1 MNNANK
7 ILENLKTVNE
17 VADDMGVS
25 AVFARRLCEQGRIQ
39 NAKKIGFQWIVLM
52 PLEIDPPLASRGRP
66 RKDQQNG
73 NS

>member
-1 MNNANK
+1 MNK
-7 ILENLKTVNE
+7 SEILENLKTVNE

-25 AVFARRLCEQGRIQ
+25 AVFARRLCEQGRIRH
-39 NAKKIGFQWIVLM
+39 AKKIGFQWIVVM
-52 PLEIDPPLASRGRP
+52 PLEIAPPLAKRGRP